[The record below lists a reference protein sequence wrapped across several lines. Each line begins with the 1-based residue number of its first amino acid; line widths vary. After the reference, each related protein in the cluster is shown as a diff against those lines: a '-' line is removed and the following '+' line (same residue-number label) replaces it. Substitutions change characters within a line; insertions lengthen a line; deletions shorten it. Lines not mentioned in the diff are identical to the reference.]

1 MEGGKEMR
9 KILITGS
16 EGFVGKNLQVQL
28 RRRGDIEI
36 IPYDK
41 EHTLDYLKE
50 AVDKADFIFHLAG
63 ENRPKDPADFMK
75 VNKGLTET
83 LTELAMR
90 TGKKVPIAYTSSIQA
105 ELDNEYG
112 KSKKAAEDALIEYSK
127 STGSPVCIFRFPN
140 LFGKWSRPNYNS
152 VVSTFCYN
160 ISHDL
165 EITISNEKREL
176 ELTYIDDVVN
186 AFNRL
191 LDIELDPE
199 KHFYPV
205 GKSFKITLGELAKK
219 IYSFKEMR
227 ETSILPDL
235 SDEFTKDLYST
246 YLSYLEKDNFSYEVE
261 MKTDNRGM
269 LCELLKS
276 PHFGQIF
283 VSTTKP
289 GITRGN
295 HYHDTKI
302 EKFCVISGNADI
314 KFRHILNNEII
325 SYKVS
330 GEKIEIIDIPPG
342 YTHSITNIGDTE
354 MITLFWANE
363 MFDAKV
369 PDTYYESVEKQ

>member
-1 MEGGKEMR
+1 MR

-28 RRRGDIEI
+28 RRRADVEI
-36 IPYDK
+36 IPFDK

-75 VNKGLTET
+75 VNKGFTET
-83 LTELAMR
+83 LTELAAR
-90 TGKKVPIAYTSSIQA
+90 TGRNVPIAYTSSIQA

-112 KSKKAAEDALIEYSK
+112 KSKKAAEDALIEYSE
-127 STGSPVCIFRFPN
+127 STGSPICIFRLPN

-160 ISHDL
+160 ISHNL
-165 EITISNEKREL
+165 EITISGEEREL

-186 AFNRL
+186 AFNQL
-191 LDIELDPE
+191 LDIELDLK
-199 KHFYPV
+199 KHFCPV
-205 GKSFKITLGELAKK
+205 EKSFKITLGELAKK

-235 SDEFTKDLYST
+235 SDEFSKDLYST

-261 MKTDNRGM
+261 MKIDNRGM
-269 LCELLKS
+269 LFELLKS

-283 VSTTKP
+283 VSTTKS

-295 HYHDTKI
+295 HYHDTKV
-302 EKFCVISGNADI
+302 EKFCVITGKADI
-314 KFRHILNNEII
+314 RFRHILNNEII

-342 YTHSITNIGDTE
+342 YTHSIENIGDTE

-363 MFDAKV
+363 VFDQKK
-369 PDTYYESVEKQ
+369 PDTYYESVDGQA

>member
-1 MEGGKEMR
+1 MR

-36 IPYDK
+36 IPFDK
-41 EHTLDYLKE
+41 EHSLDYLKE
-50 AVDKADFIFHLAG
+50 AVDKANFIFHLAG

-75 VNKGLTET
+75 VNKDLTET
-83 LTELAMR
+83 LIELATK
-90 TGKKVPIAYTSSIQA
+90 TGKKIPIAYTSSIQA
-105 ELDNEYG
+105 DLDNEYG
-112 KSKKAAEDALIEYSK
+112 KSKKAAEDVLIEYTE

-363 MFDAKV
+363 MFDASK
-369 PDTYYESVEKQ
+369 PDTYFEKVE

>member
-1 MEGGKEMR
+1 MR

-36 IPYDK
+36 IPFDK
-41 EHTLDYLKE
+41 DHSLDYLKE

-63 ENRPKDPADFMK
+63 ENRPKDPGDFMK
-75 VNKGLTET
+75 VNEGLTVS
-83 LTELAMR
+83 LTQLAAK
-90 TGKKVPIAYTSSIQA
+90 TGRKIPIVYTSSIQA
-105 ELDNEYG
+105 EFDNEYG
-112 KSKKAAEDALIEYSK
+112 KSKKAAEEALIEYSE

-176 ELTYIDDVVN
+176 ELTYIDDVVD
-186 AFNRL
+186 AFNKL
-191 LDIELDPE
+191 LDIELDPD
-199 KHFYPV
+199 KHFFPIE
-205 GKSFKITLGELAKK
+205 KSFKVTLGKLAKK

-227 ETSILPDL
+227 ETSILPDF
-235 SDEFTKDLYST
+235 SDELTKDLYST
-246 YLSYLEKDNFSYEVE
+246 YLSYLEEDDFSYYIE
-261 MKTDNRGM
+261 MKTNNKGM
-269 LCELLKS
+269 LSELIKS
-276 PHFGQIF
+276 PHLGQIF

-289 GITRGN
+289 GMTRGN
-295 HYHDTKI
+295 HYHDTKV
-302 EKFCVISGNADI
+302 EKFCVISGKADI
-314 KFRHILNNEII
+314 KFRHILTNEII

-330 GEKIEIIDIPPG
+330 GEKIRMIDIPPG
-342 YTHSITNIGDTE
+342 YTHSITNTGNTE

-363 MFDAKV
+363 MFDPGN
-369 PDTYYESVEKQ
+369 PDTYYENVEKQ

>member
-1 MEGGKEMR
+1 MK

-36 IPYDK
+36 IPFDK

-50 AVDKADFIFHLAG
+50 AINKGNFIFHLAG

-83 LTELAMR
+83 LIELVAK
-90 TGKKVPIAYTSSIQA
+90 TGRKMPIAYTSSIQA
-105 ELDNEYG
+105 VLDNEYG
-112 KSKKAAEDALIEYSK
+112 KSKKEAEDALIKYSE
-127 STGSPVCIFRFPN
+127 STGSPICIFRFPN

-160 ISHDL
+160 ISHNL
-165 EITISNEKREL
+165 EITISDEKREL
-176 ELTYIDDVVN
+176 ELTYVDDVVD
-186 AFNRL
+186 AFNKI
-191 LDIELDPE
+191 LDIELDPK

-205 GKSFKITLGELAKK
+205 QKSFKITLGELAKK
-219 IYSFKEMR
+219 IHGFKEMR

-235 SDEFTKDLYST
+235 SDELTKDLYST

-269 LCELLKS
+269 LFELLKS

-295 HYHDTKI
+295 HYHDTKV
-302 EKFCVISGNADI
+302 EKFCVISGKAAI
-314 KFRHILNNEII
+314 KFRHILSNEII

-342 YTHSITNIGDTE
+342 YTHSIENIGDNE

-363 MFDAKV
+363 MFDAKK
-369 PDTYYESVEKQ
+369 PDTYYESVDGQA

>member
-1 MEGGKEMR
+1 MEGGIEMR

-16 EGFVGKNLQVQL
+16 EGFVGNNLQVQL
-28 RRRGDIEI
+28 RRRGNIEI
-36 IPYDK
+36 IPFDK

-50 AVDKADFIFHLAG
+50 SVDKADFIFHLAG
-63 ENRPKDPADFMK
+63 ENRPKDTADFMK

-83 LTELAMR
+83 LTELATK
-90 TGKKVPIAYTSSIQA
+90 TGKKIPIAYTSSIQA

-112 KSKKAAEDALIEYSK
+112 KSKKAAEDALIEYSE

-165 EITISNEKREL
+165 EITISDEKREL
-176 ELTYIDDVVN
+176 ELTYIDDVIN
-186 AFNRL
+186 AFNNL
-191 LDIELDPE
+191 LDIELDSK

-205 GKSFKITLGELAKK
+205 EKSFKITLGELAKK

-235 SDEFTKDLYST
+235 SDEFTRDLYST

-269 LCELLKS
+269 LFELLKS

-295 HYHDTKI
+295 HYHDTKV
-302 EKFCVISGNADI
+302 EKFCVISGKAVI

-342 YTHSITNIGDTE
+342 YTHSITNIGNTE

-369 PDTYYESVEKQ
+369 PDTYFEKVE

>member
-1 MEGGKEMR
+1 MR
-9 KILITGS
+9 KVLITGS

-36 IPYDK
+36 IPFDK
-41 EHTLDYLKE
+41 EHSLDYLKE
-50 AVDKADFIFHLAG
+50 AVDKAEFIFHLAG
-63 ENRPKDPADFMK
+63 ENRPKDPANFMK

-83 LTELAMR
+83 LTELVTQ
-90 TGKKVPIAYTSSIQA
+90 TGKKIPIAYTSSIQA

-112 KSKKAAEDALIEYSK
+112 KSKKAAEDVLISHSK
-127 STGSPVCIFRFPN
+127 EANAPVCIFRFPN

-160 ISHDL
+160 IAHDL
-165 EITISNEKREL
+165 EISISDEKKEI
-176 ELTYIDDVVN
+176 ELTYIDDVVD
-186 AFNRL
+186 AFNQL
-191 LDIELDPE
+191 LDIELDPK
-199 KHFYPV
+199 KHFYQV
-205 GKSFKITLGELAKK
+205 EKSFNITLGELAKK

-227 ETSILPDL
+227 KTSILPDL
-235 SDEFTKDLYST
+235 SDEFTRDLYST
-246 YLSYLEKDNFSYEVE
+246 YLSYLEKDYFSYKVE

-269 LCELLKS
+269 LFELLKS
-276 PHFGQIF
+276 SHFGQIF

-295 HYHDTKI
+295 HYHDTKV
-302 EKFCVISGNADI
+302 EKFCVISGKADI

-342 YTHSITNIGDTE
+342 YTHSIENIGDTE

-363 MFDAKV
+363 MFDPKR